1 MKMHGGREARGMTGG
16 RQAGESKSTALHFGD
31 SPRRAAGG
39 FTGVIVADKPMG
51 WTSHD
56 VVAAVKKKIG
66 ARKVGHLGTLDPLAT
81 GVLPLVID
89 GATKSSCLLEGG
101 GKDYI
106 AALQLGS
113 ATDTYDSEGTVISTG
128 DFSHVT
134 PEDILRALSGFLGRI
149 RQVPPMYSSIKRAG
163 VPLYRLAR
171 RGIVVERE
179 AREVEVFGIEALK
192 IDIPCVDFRVVCSR
206 GTYVR
211 SICSD
216 LGALLGC
223 GAHLTGLRRIAS
235 GAFTIEESVSP
246 EAGKET
252 LIRSIIPI
260 EEAIRRS
267 SAGPSSRA
275 GEDTPGT
282 ETDDGG
288 AVSGAKSGCG

>member
-1 MKMHGGREARGMTGG
+1 MINSLLEN
-16 RQAGESKSTALHFGD
+16 
-31 SPRRAAGG
+31 SPQLAAEN
-39 FTGVIVADKPMG
+39 FNGVIVADKPRG

-89 GATKSSCLLEGG
+89 GATKASRLLEGG
-101 GKDYI
+101 RKDYI
-106 AALQLGS
+106 AALKLGE
-113 ATDTYDSEGTVISTG
+113 ATDTYDSEGKVLSTG
-128 DFSHVT
+128 DFSRVI
-134 PEDILRALSGFLGRI
+134 PGDILRALSGFTGKI

-179 AREVEVFGIEALK
+179 ARDVEVFGIEALN
-192 IDIPCVDFRVVCSR
+192 IASPYLEFRVVCSR

-216 LGALLGC
+216 LGNILGC
-223 GAHLTGLRRIAS
+223 GAHLTGLRRVAS
-235 GAFTIEESVSP
+235 GAFTIGESVSP

-252 LIRSIIPI
+252 LISSIIPI
-260 EEAIRRS
+260 EEAIKRS
-267 SAGPSSRA
+267 SAQALCPT
-275 GEDTPGT
+275 GEDTPGI
-282 ETDDGG
+282 ETMDGG
-288 AVSGAKSGCG
+288 AGQAAKSGCG